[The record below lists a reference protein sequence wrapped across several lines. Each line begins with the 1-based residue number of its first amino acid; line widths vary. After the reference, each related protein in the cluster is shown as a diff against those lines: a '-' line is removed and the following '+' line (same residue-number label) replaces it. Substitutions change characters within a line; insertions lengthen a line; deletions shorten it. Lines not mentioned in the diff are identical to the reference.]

1 MEEAFH
7 LQMHLG
13 MSYTEVRLLP
23 TRYRRWY
30 IDRLLKHFKD
40 KNTARNNEEP
50 DANVSNNMQSLGDYQ
65 NMLDQKFK

>member
-13 MSYTEVRLLP
+13 MSYTEVRMLP

-30 IDRLLKHFKD
+30 IDRLLKYFKD
-40 KNTARNNEEP
+40 KNSKITSE
-50 DANVSNNMQSLGDYQ
+50 DTTDTSNNIRSLGDYQ